1 MSRFTVFLMLL
12 AMPALAAPPPAV
24 RDSVLEALVRDALAH
39 RPELVQAQAAADA
52 ERERAKLA
60 GALPDPVI
68 SLGLQNDGLERLEVG
83 RMETSWWSLGAAQT
97 LPFPGKRAARTLT
110 LRLGAQLADTE
121 LDRARLM
128 VRADVERAYVALLLA
143 RDQLRILDR
152 LEVLWGQAEG
162 LARARYE
169 SGQGAQS
176 DILRAQLER
185 GRLKQMRWALVAT
198 ERGRVAALDRAA
210 GRSGEPPVVTTAT
223 LPELTDPEPADSAT
237 ALADAEARSPELARA
252 RLAREQSGAN
262 LALARRE
269 ILPDFTVSGG
279 VMPRGGAY
287 EAMWQ
292 AGVSFPLPLWSAA
305 NRAHVTGEAEL
316 RGHADEGAEAA
327 VRALLRQRI
336 EERRALLA
344 AQLEANRLYRSGL
357 LVQSEA
363 TVTSVL
369 AQYQVG
375 SVPFATVL
383 EALSGYY
390 ADLQGYGDSIART
403 HRLDIA
409 QRELS
414 LEAPEEMGGSR

>member
-1 MSRFTVFLMLL
+1 MSWLPVLL
-12 AMPALAAPPPAV
+12 LLAAPTLASPPPAGP
-24 RDSVLEALVRDALAH
+24 DSLLESLVRDALAH
-39 RPELVQAQAAADA
+39 RPELVQAQADADA
-52 ERERAKLA
+52 ERERARLA
-60 GALPDPVI
+60 GALPDPVV

-83 RMETSWWSLGAAQT
+83 RMETSWWSIGAAQT
-97 LPFPGKRAARTLT
+97 LPFPGKRGARTLAQ
-110 LRLGAQLADTE
+110 RLGAKLADAE
-121 LDRARLM
+121 LERARLM
-128 VRADVERAYVALLLA
+128 VRADVERAYVELLLA

-152 LEVLWGQAEG
+152 LEALWAQAEG
-162 LARARYE
+162 FARARYE
-169 SGQGAQS
+169 TGQGAQS

-185 GRLKQMRWALVAT
+185 GRLKQVRWALVAT

-210 GRSGEPPVVTTAT
+210 GRTGEPPVATTVA
-223 LPELTDPEPADSAT
+223 LPELTDPVPADSAT
-237 ALADAEARSPELARA
+237 ALADAEARSPELASA
-252 RLAREQSGAN
+252 RLVREQSRAN
-262 LALARRE
+262 LLLAQRE
-269 ILPDFTVSGG
+269 ILPDLTVSGG

-305 NRAHVTGEAEL
+305 NRSHTTGEARL
-316 RGHADEGAEAA
+316 RGRAAEGAEDA

-344 AQLEANRLYRSGL
+344 AQLDANRLYRSGL

-383 EALSGYY
+383 EALDGYY
-390 ADLQGYGDSIART
+390 RDLQGYDESIARA